1 MAAIISGPDPYRE
14 LEMYLEKMN
23 EEIGEVFD
31 KWNGD
36 AAVTHQESCP
46 EENGVADLSDPSP
59 PDPFKSL
66 PARKKRQWRRPRA
79 DNAGGKFATVAS
91 SSSAKALPP
100 PPPPPSALAPPL
112 GGVDAGMGWAE
123 LHSFIEAQLKQL
135 AQENDEDDSG
145 VPRSPNSPTRR
156 EGRTTPPPVSG
167 EEHHKTPS
175 GLRNGVAAG
184 GEDCRVH
191 LRRRSGKRPKDGEK
205 DRDAKYIVDGE
216 LVWLG
221 GGRKVNGVAPPEENG
236 GGECPRSPRGGAD
249 AACTVSVIRDLE
261 ESIQKLKA
269 RRRAAA
275 VVVNG
280 KGCPPEV
287 AAESSEGPPKPPVR
301 RRRQSEGGGCC
312 GGGGNNGVGPH
323 SVGSSPVV
331 PPRSLSRT
339 LSDGSAADAAT
350 QTSPSAT
357 AAVSRS
363 SSFAWLSDGHLS
375 EEERNGGTPP
385 DGGAVERKAEGTRR
399 AEGAADKGAASRR
412 PLRGEEEEEE
422 EEEEGGRERGASSSP
437 SSSSAASSSSLSST
451 APTSTSSSSQIASSS
466 PAALSSDSGES
477 LTASLETM
485 TSMTLSEEL
494 SGQRCRS
501 QSSSA
506 VPQASPHTAA
516 AAPSASDPSVATITV
531 SSQSLPRPPRFPR
544 AVVLPKPNDLGTKS
558 SSAPLLVKVSASTNS
573 TSERT
578 KISTENQKNSSR
590 TYRHRAEIEAAEACK
605 WLRAAGFPQYAQMFE
620 DMQFPLD
627 LSCVGRDHPF
637 LDRDSLQALF
647 RRLHTLNHCSR
658 IGCNAVTGGGAVV
671 HPQLALR
678 GTDGTLPI
686 VECSDTPDILT
697 PARKESRCGLSS
709 RVPSRDLGEEDD
721 EVVDV
726 LRNVHTLS
734 APPPAPHPR
743 RRVLSGKGV
752 GVDDEEEDEE
762 EEEEVQCAL
771 SDNWAFEPGPRR
783 WSRVES
789 SEARGSED
797 SLDEPWGADSGA
809 EATEETEENR
819 SREGVESADLS
830 VASVVSR
837 ESLNEQ
843 EPSAESAV
851 KAAPSSAPNTFHRSG
866 SERIKEG
873 ARALLRRMESF
884 KGGVGV
890 GGGGSGGWRR
900 RKRRGMGS
908 EDGGVDFISGPMVQD
923 PESMQQKVRELNC
936 VDVSP
941 TNGEAL
947 VGGSMAS
954 PEASTGKEA
963 RKLLRRLRQRTLS
976 SEDGRTGALSDSECH
991 SFSSAT
997 PKWQQLLM
1005 KSTYSIQPSERRLE
1019 QEHEVTSKPTSLIKQ
1034 RYKSRRAASLNLGTS
1049 TKPFRDGLLLGR
1061 EDKEV
1066 RRPGSE
1072 TEMTGAIAREEEVI
1086 TRARPGRRWLEESVG
1101 ERGSVYDNV
1110 PVVILNKSYREET
1123 GPGFESHIEESIDTS
1138 IPKKWL
1144 SNTSVVRWHSFQS
1157 CGADSR
1163 KRNALGRSR
1172 SDGSKASSDIRH
1184 SSRSSSRHKGSTKA
1198 NLQDV
1203 IMSSS
1208 PIKHRRESFG
1218 QPFGDPPVNRDIESL
1233 KCSNEG
1239 IEGPRT
1245 LALHGKDVA
1254 MCVALGFGDLPLL
1267 PSGGIS
1273 LPKDIPQGQPTG
1285 QVLELTPLP
1294 KDSKDTESS
1303 KEFRDSQTNVE
1314 NRIVLKEKDSAQSK
1328 TPPLQRTPKVSEED
1342 IPSSPSVSPSHSED
1356 KENEYRS
1363 PHIHCLGSGSF
1374 DTGTSLSKDEEDG
1387 TAISALS
1394 CGQMLVLRKLAL
1406 LRLTALME
1414 RHCSSSSVVGG
1425 SSHHRSGSP
1434 SSAGTASTAG
1444 GSWSWELPR
1453 ILLLRRS
1460 KAPDFKDK
1468 RVFGVPLWV
1477 CLQRSGDGIPIP
1489 PPITAALSWLRVNAL
1504 NQVGLFRRSGVKSR
1518 IARLKAASEEAGW
1531 EMYSEGTIKHDELA
1545 LAGCGDESGNKAVG
1559 GAKFSYLDEQ
1569 QAYDVA
1575 DMVKLYFREL
1585 PEALLSSKLS
1595 DTFISVFQHVPEG
1608 QRKEA
1613 IQCLLLL
1620 LPDENREV
1628 LQTLLDF
1635 LVQVASH
1642 SSENQMTIGNLAVC
1656 LAPSLF
1662 HHHHHGRHNSQ
1673 SQRHHSPS
1681 PSQSPSP
1688 SPLLTQPTTT
1698 SSSSSTSS
1706 TSSSSSSSSSSSTNV
1721 TQAPAQTASQTG
1733 GTPKRRGLK
1742 KMGASTG
1749 AVVVV
1754 GPASTEL
1761 MSSTMGMPDP
1771 RELSQSRA
1779 AHDCLHFLLQEQ
1791 NSLFRVPDEM
1801 LSCCRFSSLE
1811 ESVPVSLGELGSE
1824 MGADWRAYLKAC
1836 ITSLLKEVR
1845 DRNRVG
1851 AGWVSINMGGGG
1863 ESSGWRGLE
1872 GVEAWWR
1879 KVGDGH
1885 PLRLWRI
1892 EADVEAPP
1900 PEVARRLLS
1909 ERHLWDPALL
1919 KCRRLKISNKGME
1932 VEDEEGRLDAE
1943 LFQYVRASIAPL
1955 PPRDYCV
1962 LRGWRTDLERGG
1974 CAMVEASVE
1983 HPAAPPLAGSVRGVV
1998 LASRYLVTPCGSGR
2012 SRIIHLSRVD
2022 AKGRTP
2028 DWYKRSYAHQVAY
2041 HLARIRE
2048 SFRHVAS
2055 GPESKV

>member
-31 KWNGD
+31 KWSGDPNPVARQDHPTCADVEGNGI
-36 AAVTHQESCP
+36 
-46 EENGVADLSDPSP
+46 ADLSPDPSP

-91 SSSAKALPP
+91 SSAKTPLA
-100 PPPPPSALAPPL
+100 PPPSSAGAPPSTAA
-112 GGVDAGMGWAE
+112 DAAGMGWAE
-123 LHSFIEAQLKQL
+123 LHSFIEAQLRQL
-135 AQENDEDDSG
+135 AQENDEDSG
-145 VPRSPNSPTRR
+145 VPASPLSPFTRR
-156 EGRTTPPPVSG
+156 SSKLAQGGAPAPPPRLQNGSLP
-167 EEHHKTPS
+167 HPD
-175 GLRNGVAAG
+175 GLDGH
-184 GEDCRVH
+184 VH
-191 LRRRSGKRPKDGEK
+191 LRRRSGKRPKEEK
-205 DRDAKYIVDGE
+205 DRDAAYVLDGE
-216 LVWLG
+216 LVWPTG
-221 GGRKVNGVAPPEENG
+221 GKLNGVHPEVASNGECGDCPECLAGISCAPP
-236 GGECPRSPRGGAD
+236 GGAD
-249 AACTVSVIRDLE
+249 AACTVSIIRDLE
-261 ESIQKLKA
+261 ESIQRLRA
-269 RRRAAA
+269 SRRAAA
-275 VVVNG
+275 SAALNG
-280 KGCPPEV
+280 LKGAVP
-287 AAESSEGPPKPPVR
+287 SEGPPKPPTR
-301 RRRQSEGGGCC
+301 RRRQSEGSGSGGP
-312 GGGGNNGVGPH
+312 GNGVSNGLGPH

-339 LSDGSAADAAT
+339 LSDCSAADVAT
-350 QTSPSAT
+350 QTSPGAT
-357 AAVSRS
+357 VDVSRS
-363 SSFAWLSDGHLS
+363 SSFSWLSQGHLS
-375 EEERNGGTPP
+375 EEERNGCCGSSP
-385 DGGAVERKAEGTRR
+385 DGGDATRR
-399 AEGAADKGAASRR
+399 TTGTTTAATIPEGAKVCACSAANG
-412 PLRGEEEEEE
+412 RGGDEEYEEEEEDE
-422 EEEEGGRERGASSSP
+422 GLEEGGGGVREGPSSP
-437 SSSSAASSSSLSST
+437 SSASSAASSSSSLSST
-451 APTSTSSSSQIASSS
+451 APTSSSSHISSS

-494 SGQRCRS
+494 SGQQRCRS
-501 QSSSA
+501 QSSST
-506 VPQASPHTAA
+506 VPQASSPPHPAS
-516 AAPSASDPSVATITV
+516 APSASDPSVATI

-544 AVVLPKPNDLGTKS
+544 AVILPKPNDLGTKS
-558 SSAPLLVKVSASTNS
+558 SSAPLLVKVPASSNT
-573 TSERT
+573 TSEKT
-578 KISTENQKNSSR
+578 KVAAENQKNASR
-590 TYRHRAEIEAAEACK
+590 TYRHRAQIEAAEACK
-605 WLRAAGFPQYAQMFE
+605 WLRAAGFPQYAQMYE

-627 LSCVGRDHPF
+627 LNCVGRDHPF

-658 IGCNAVTGGGAVV
+658 IGCSAVTGPAVTAQ
-671 HPQLALR
+671 PDLR

-686 VECSDTPDILT
+686 VECSDPPDILT

-709 RVPSRDLGEEDD
+709 RVPSRDLGDDDD
-721 EVVDV
+721 EVDV
-726 LRNVHTLS
+726 LRNTQNLP

-743 RRVLSGKGV
+743 RRVLSGKGA
-752 GVDDEEEDEE
+752 GVDDEEDDEE

-797 SLDEPWGADSGA
+797 SLDEPWAADSGA
-809 EATEETEENR
+809 EATEEIEENL
-819 SREGVESADLS
+819 SRDGLESGDTNVS
-830 VASVVSR
+830 SVVSR
-837 ESLNEQ
+837 ESLNE
-843 EPSAESAV
+843 
-851 KAAPSSAPNTFHRSG
+851 
-866 SERIKEG
+866 
-873 ARALLRRMESF
+873 
-884 KGGVGV
+884 
-890 GGGGSGGWRR
+890 
-900 RKRRGMGS
+900 
-908 EDGGVDFISGPMVQD
+908 VQD
-923 PESMQQKVRELNC
+923 PESMEQKVRELNC

-941 TNGEAL
+941 TDGEAL

-954 PEASTGKEA
+954 PEASSGKEA
-963 RKLLRRLRQRTLS
+963 RRLLRRLRQRTLS
-976 SEDGRTGALSDSECH
+976 SEDGRAGALSDSECH
-991 SFSSAT
+991 TFSSAT

-1019 QEHEVTSKPTSLIKQ
+1019 QEHEATSKPTSLIKQ

-1049 TKPFRDGLLLGR
+1049 AKPFREGLLLGK
-1061 EDKEV
+1061 EDKEGK
-1066 RRPGSE
+1066 RPASE

-1086 TRARPGRRWLEESVG
+1086 TRTRPGRRWLNEALG

-1110 PVVILNKSYREET
+1110 PVVILNRSYRED
-1123 GPGFESHIEESIDTS
+1123 GGLGFESHVEESIDIS

-1144 SNTSVVRWHSFQS
+1144 SNTTVVRWHSFQS

-1163 KRNALGRSR
+1163 KRSALGRSR
-1172 SDGSKASSDIRH
+1172 SDGSKASSEVKH
-1184 SSRSSSRHKGSTKA
+1184 SSRSSSRHKISTKA
-1198 NLQDV
+1198 NVQDV
-1203 IMSSS
+1203 ILFSS
-1208 PIKHRRESFG
+1208 PSKHRRESLG
-1218 QPFGDPPVNRDIESL
+1218 QLFGDTLLNRDVESI

-1254 MCVALGFGDLPLL
+1254 MCVALGFGDTPIL
-1267 PSGGIS
+1267 PSGDDANV
-1273 LPKDIPQGQPTG
+1273 PKVETQGHPSG
-1285 QVLELTPLP
+1285 QVLELTPIP
-1294 KDSKDTESS
+1294 KESKDEKTVIESGHV
-1303 KEFRDSQTNVE
+1303 QTSAE
-1314 NRIVLKEKDSAQSK
+1314 NRIAPKEKDSVNSK
-1328 TPPLQRTPKVSEED
+1328 TPPLQRTPRVSEED
-1342 IPSSPSVSPSHSED
+1342 APSSSSVSPSHSED
-1356 KENEYRS
+1356 KEREFRT
-1363 PHIHCLGSGSF
+1363 PHIQSVANDSF
-1374 DTGTSLSKDEEDG
+1374 DTMKSLSKDEEDG

-1425 SSHHRSGSP
+1425 GSHHRSGSP
-1434 SSAGTASTAG
+1434 SSTGASSTAG

-1531 EMYSEGTIKHDELA
+1531 EIYSEGTIKQDELV
-1545 LAGCGDESGNKAVG
+1545 LMDSSEESGNKAVG
-1559 GAKFSYLDEQ
+1559 GAKFSYLDDQ

-1635 LVQVASH
+1635 LAQVASH

-1662 HHHHHGRHNSQ
+1662 HHHHQGRHS

-1688 SPLLTQPTTT
+1688 SPLLTQPAVA

-1706 TSSSSSSSSSSSTNV
+1706 TSSSSSSSSTSSTSV
-1721 TQAPAQTASQTG
+1721 TQGPAQNANQSG

-1754 GPASTEL
+1754 GSASMDT
-1761 MSSTMGMPDP
+1761 MSAAIGMPDP

-1824 MGADWRAYLKAC
+1824 MGADWRAYLRAC
-1836 ITSLLKEVR
+1836 IASLLKEVR

-1863 ESSGWRGLE
+1863 ENSGWRGLE

-1919 KCRRLKISNKGME
+1919 KCRRLKISNKGFDDD
-1932 VEDEEGRLDAE
+1932 DEEGKLDAE

-1962 LRGWRTDLERGG
+1962 LRGWRTDLDRGG
-1974 CAMVEASVE
+1974 CAVIEASVE